1 MRFNVQ
7 YLHPCDNYEIIA
19 AIDKLDPN
27 KSSGYIDIPI
37 ILIKQSK
44 FIIADA
50 IRRAFNYSIE
60 NGIYPDILKVAKV
73 TPVHKGGSQSDLG
86 RYRPISVLSPINK
99 IFESLLHKR
108 LISFWTKHKL
118 FRNTQFGF
126 RQNYS
131 TQLAVTHLYE
141 SILEKI
147 DKNSNLC
154 GVFLDLAKAF
164 DSVNHQILLDKL
176 EHYGIRG
183 VAFDLFNSYLTNRK
197 QYTSLDNLASSILSV
212 NTGVPQGS
220 VLGPFLF
227 LVYMNDFPLCTNCN
241 TTPYAD
247 DTVLTIANSD
257 LTDLKKKTDIELNN
271 VTTWFNSN
279 KLTLNYS
286 KTQCLLFSN
295 KSLKHSFKIKLGDV
309 EVTNNNTVKYLGTT
323 LDDKLTWQYHI
334 QIVAK
339 KISIADGILSKLR
352 HYVPKGVLIK
362 VYYGIAYPYL
372 LYSVTNWGNAAK
384 THIQKIQVLQN
395 RLIKIISN
403 TFKFK
408 TKLLP
413 LYQELNILKF
423 HNIYRLEVIK
433 FMNKYKNGK
442 LPALFND
449 YFTLTSKVHNHM
461 TVVESIRLTC
471 YLF

>member
-1 MRFNVQ
+1 M

-37 ILIKQSK
+37 ILIKLSK

-50 IRRAFNYSIE
+50 IRRAFNYFLE

-99 IFESLLHKR
+99 FFQSLLHKR

-118 FRNTQFGF
+118 FHNTQFSF

-141 SILEKI
+141 FILEKI
-147 DKNSNLC
+147 DKNSNVC
-154 GVFLDLAKAF
+154 GVFLDPAKAF

-183 VAFDLFNSYLTNRK
+183 MAFDFFNSYLTNRK
-197 QYTSLDNLASSILSV
+197 QYTSLDNLTSSILSV
-212 NTGVPQGS
+212 NTG
-220 VLGPFLF
+220 LRPFLF
-227 LVYMNDFPLCTNCN
+227 LVYMNDFPHCTNCN
-241 TTPYAD
+241 TTLYAD
-247 DTVLTIANSD
+247 DAVLTIANSD
-257 LTDLKKKTDIELNN
+257 LTDLKKKTDIELHN

-339 KISIADGILSKLR
+339 KLSVAVGILSKLR
-352 HYVPKGVLIK
+352 HYVTKDVLIK

-372 LYSVTNWGNAAK
+372 LYPVTNWGNAAK

-433 FMNKYKNGK
+433 FMNKHKNGK

-449 YFTLTSKVHNHM
+449 YFTLTS
-461 TVVESIRLTC
+461 
-471 YLF
+471 